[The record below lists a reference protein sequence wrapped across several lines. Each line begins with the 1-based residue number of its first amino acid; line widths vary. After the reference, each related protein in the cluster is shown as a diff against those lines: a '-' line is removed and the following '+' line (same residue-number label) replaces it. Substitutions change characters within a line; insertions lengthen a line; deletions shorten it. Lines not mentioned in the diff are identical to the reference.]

1 MSGTV
6 TIDSLLGEVKFM
18 NNADGETLTP
28 QKQPF
33 TIAFEQG
40 HWLLL
45 DEMNLVSYYLVLN
58 MQYSALTY
66 T

>member
-6 TIDSLLGEVKFM
+6 TNDSLLGEVKFV
-18 NNADGETLTP
+18 NNADGETLTL

-33 TIAFEQG
+33 TTAFEQG

-45 DEMNLVSYYLVLN
+45 DEMNLVSYYLALK
-58 MQYSALTY
+58 MQYSALMSA
-66 T
+66 